1 MLRPLLLF
9 HGRTN
14 NIRISG
20 MILYFFYKNFVF
32 TLSHFYFAFYNNF
45 SGQTIYDDWYI
56 TLFNLIFTSLPLM
69 IRAGFDHDVKPDDG
83 SVIYEMMPFLYEE
96 NRTNSIFNIKTFL
109 LALGRGILHGLI
121 NFFFILFATYD
132 NSIDSHGNM
141 IDLWYLS
148 CNIFT
153 NVIFVNIF

>member
-1 MLRPLLLF
+1 
-9 HGRTN
+9 
-14 NIRISG
+14 

-32 TLSHFYFAFYNNF
+32 TLMHFYYAFYNNF

-69 IRAGFDHDVKPDDG
+69 IRAVFDHDIKPDDG
-83 SVIYEMMPFLYEE
+83 SVVYELMPFLYEE
-96 NRTNSIFNIKTFL
+96 NSNKAIFNINTFL
-109 LALGRGILHGLI
+109 LALARGITHGLI
-121 NFFFILFATYD
+121 NFFFIIFATYN
-132 NSIDSHGNM
+132 NSVDKHGNQ

-153 NVIFVNIF
+153 NVIFVILYNLDCQLEANYSSKISHYA